1 MPYIN
6 GIELIK
12 LFKLELP
19 FIQSVIISG
28 YDSFDFAKQAI
39 SLGVIAYI
47 TKSITLEELNATME
61 KAKVEIDNKFL
72 LNKDIKQFEE
82 NNDKALALIRDND
95 LSRLLTL
102 HKIPS
107 SFKDKLFQDKL
118 NLDYKYLILGIFD
131 NDEEVDKITFE
142 DNEKVIFSSKLY

>member
-47 TKSITLEELNATME
+47 TKPITLEELNATME
-61 KAKVEIDNKFL
+61 KAKVEIDNKL
-72 LNKDIKQFEE
+72 L
-82 NNDKALALIRDND
+82 
-95 LSRLLTL
+95 
-102 HKIPS
+102 
-107 SFKDKLFQDKL
+107 
-118 NLDYKYLILGIFD
+118 
-131 NDEEVDKITFE
+131 
-142 DNEKVIFSSKLY
+142 